1 MSLFTCFM
9 YTVQLR
15 YINSFLCE
23 YMNMDM
29 DVGILNI
36 LKVTQG
42 HQFNISAAGG
52 YTSIKVVT
60 LSDL

>member
-1 MSLFTCFM
+1 M